1 MKPLDS
7 GAVATGLTHREAVA
21 WTVLGALLWSI
32 AGLVTRRLESAAG
45 FEVTFWRSVF
55 AAATVLAWLLAGQGR
70 RALAPLRHGG
80 APVLVSGV
88 MWAVM
93 FTCFMVALTL
103 TSVANVL
110 ITQSLAPV
118 FTALLASAVL
128 GKRIA
133 ARTWVAIVVAALGIA
148 TMYAFDIVGLE
159 GRHLVGVLVALGI
172 PAAAAVNWVNTQ
184 RAGRGLDLTSS
195 VLLGALLSMLLT
207 LPLAW
212 PLQASAHDIGLLALL
227 GVVQLGI
234 PCILVVRAAR
244 RLAAHEVALLAL
256 LEVLFGIV
264 LAWAFAGERP
274 GTATLFG
281 GALVLA
287 ALVWNE
293 LASRDQPPSESVL
306 A

>member
-1 MKPLDS
+1 M
-7 GAVATGLTHREAVA
+7 THRSAVTA
-21 WTVLGALLWSI
+21 VVLAALMWSI
-32 AGLVTRRLESAAG
+32 AGVVTRQLHGAAG
-45 FEVTFWRSVF
+45 FEVTFWRSLF
-55 AAATVLAWLLAGQGR
+55 AGLTVIAWLLASSGR
-70 RALAPLRHGG
+70 GAVAQVGKGG
-80 APVLVSGV
+80 APVLLSGL

-118 FTALLASAVL
+118 FTALLASFVL

-133 ARTWVAIVVAALGIA
+133 ARTWGAIVVAALGIA
-148 TMYAFDIVGLE
+148 SMYAFDIVGLE
-159 GRHLVGVLVALGI
+159 GRHLTGVLVALGI

-184 RAGRGLDLTSS
+184 RSGHHVDLTAS
-195 VLLGALLSMLLT
+195 VLLGASLSALVT

-212 PLQASAHDIGLLALL
+212 PMGADAHDIALLALL

-256 LEVLFGIV
+256 LEVLFGIL

-274 GTATLFG
+274 GTATLIG

-287 ALVWNE
+287 ALVYNE
-293 LASRDQPPSESVL
+293 LGSKSEAPSESVL